1 MIEAIWT
8 VELVRGDRNYA
19 AGVMVFAAG
28 RVFGGD
34 ADYYYIGRY
43 ALNGSRVSL
52 RITVHPYREANPLS
66 LPFEYRNPFDVELA
80 GQVEEAQMVLVGTI
94 IEEPGQSVTVIA
106 KRRHEIPDLRG
117 GQEDEKGRA
126 KRTK

>member
-8 VELVRGDRNYA
+8 IELVRGERNYG
-19 AGVMVFAAG
+19 AGVLIFAGG

-52 RITVHPYREANPLS
+52 RITVHRYGETNPVDP
-66 LPFEYRNPFDVELA
+66 PFPTKDPFDVEMA
-80 GQVEEAQMVLVGTI
+80 GQLEATQMVLVGTI
-94 IEEPGQSVTVIA
+94 VEEPEQSVTVIA
-106 KRRHEIPDLRG
+106 KRRHEIPDMRG
-117 GQEDEKGRA
+117 QQDLNKTR
-126 KRTK
+126 